1 MLTEDGLLAS
11 ALDDDACVTLAEGD
25 VSSGGRL
32 TLSSRKDGSSAADG
46 PRTLGPGAD
55 IDLCAWQSGARAVGP
70 QGGAGTADDV
80 ARNHGWAALLLEPFH
95 LLRPQRRQ
103 GVWAGPFVPY

>member
-32 TLSSRKDGSSAADG
+32 ILSSCKDGSSAADG
-46 PRTLGPGAD
+46 PRTLGRAPISICVRGSQAPGPSARLVGQVRRMTSHEIMD
-55 IDLCAWQSGARAVGP
+55 GQLCC
-70 QGGAGTADDV
+70 
-80 ARNHGWAALLLEPFH
+80 
-95 LLRPQRRQ
+95 
-103 GVWAGPFVPY
+103 